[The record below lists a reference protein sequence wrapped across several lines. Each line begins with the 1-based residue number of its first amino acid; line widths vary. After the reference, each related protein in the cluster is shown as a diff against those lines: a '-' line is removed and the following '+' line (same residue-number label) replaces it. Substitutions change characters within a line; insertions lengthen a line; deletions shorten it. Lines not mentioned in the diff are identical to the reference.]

1 MSDDNVIILPV
12 VTKLDTTPERVLQ
25 AAIDAGLKGAVVLG
39 WDADGDEYF
48 SSSIADGGE
57 VNWLLDRL
65 KLKLLQNAD
74 A

>member
-39 WDADGDEYF
+39 WDADGAEYF